1 VITKGD
7 HTKATMK
14 IIVNTRHLLQG
25 LRKGNHVADD
35 KPETNLEESNSST
48 LTYTGEIDE
57 LFQRSIVVV
66 RQKSLGNRSKRVS
79 FGTLEIRAY
88 PVTLGDN
95 PACSHGPPVSIICC
109 IHTVSLHE
117 T

>member
-1 VITKGD
+1 
-7 HTKATMK
+7 MK
-14 IIVNTRHLLQG
+14 SILNTRHLQR
-25 LRKGNHVADD
+25 LRKGKNAADD

-48 LTYTGEIDE
+48 LTYNGEIDE
-57 LFQRSIVVV
+57 LFQRSRVVV
-66 RQKSLGNRSKRVS
+66 RQKSQGNRSKRVR

-109 IHTVSLHE
+109 IHTVSLYD